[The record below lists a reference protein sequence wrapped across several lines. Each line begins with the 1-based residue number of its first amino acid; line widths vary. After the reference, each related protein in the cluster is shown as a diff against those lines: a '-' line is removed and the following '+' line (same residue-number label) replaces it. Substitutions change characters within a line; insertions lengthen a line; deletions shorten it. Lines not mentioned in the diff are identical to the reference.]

1 MSALG
6 DKRAL
11 ADNAELARA
20 DADGAANIVQRPF
33 GFEFEFVV
41 LLYFCFRSIRI
52 ELAP

>member
-20 DADGAANIVQRPF
+20 DADGAANIVQRPS
-33 GFEFEFVV
+33 
-41 LLYFCFRSIRI
+41 CFTFAFDQSALSSLP
-52 ELAP
+52 E